1 MEINSFKCVRMLAN
15 AGANV
20 KIPARDSRDTLTAIL
35 HLYGDERLQM
45 FKYLY
50 KHGDYKDVEIEP
62 YLLTL
67 LHKAVAGER
76 DIVNLKCVNY
86 LIENGE
92 DINAKDG
99 KSR

>member
-1 MEINSFKCVRMLAN
+1 MEVNSLKCAHLLIRS
-15 AGANV
+15 GANV
-20 KIPARDSRDTLTAIL
+20 KLQARDSRDPLTAIL
-35 HLYGDERLQM
+35 HFYGDERFQL
-45 FKYLY
+45 FKYLHKY
-50 KHGDYKDVEIEP
+50 GDYKNDEIEP
-62 YLLTL
+62 YFLTL

-76 DIVNLKCVNY
+76 DIVNLKCVNH